1 MVFSSLS
8 FLFCF
13 FPAFLL
19 VYYLTPS
26 RPAGARNA
34 VLLAGS
40 SVFYIIGLDGQWAY
54 FALLAA
60 SVLVNYGLGLA
71 IVRDKPR
78 AKLWLILGICY
89 NFLWLFLFK
98 YLNFVL
104 TGVNG
109 ALGLVSGG
117 KAAIP
122 LLRWALPVG
131 ISFYTFSAVGYLM
144 DVYRGTVAPERSL
157 LTFGTYLTMFPKL
170 VSGPIASYTELQP
183 EFGAR
188 NVSLRQAVDGLK
200 LFVFGM
206 ALKVLLA
213 NQLGDLKRLL
223 PGYAAVG
230 VGRED
235 GAEAGEFSAVFYRRD
250 RFTPLESG
258 TFWLSET
265 PDVAGSKGWDGACER
280 VATWVVLHD
289 REGGREF
296 LFVNTHLDHV
306 GQVARDEGVNL
317 LRERIE
323 ALRGDRPVILTGDF
337 NSEPGSSVVAH
348 VQKDGVL
355 HDVKQV
361 AARKSGTEWSFSDFG
376 QILEAE
382 RPLLDY
388 IFVSD
393 GIAADLYEV
402 LPDTLGGGY
411 VSDHAPVMAIVKFE
425 K

>member
-1 MVFSSLS
+1 MKR
-8 FLFCF
+8 LF
-13 FPAFLL
+13 
-19 VYYLTPS
+19 Y
-26 RPAGARNA
+26 
-34 VLLAGS
+34 
-40 SVFYIIGLDGQWAY
+40 
-54 FALLAA
+54 LLAA
-60 SVLVNYGLGLA
+60 AAFTACGSATTLSVMTFNMRYDNPEDGADNWRFRRGRVA
-71 IVRDKPR
+71 EVI
-78 AKLWLILGICY
+78 ASH
-89 NFLWLFLFK
+89 
-98 YLNFVL
+98 
-104 TGVNG
+104 GV
-109 ALGLVSGG
+109 
-117 KAAIP
+117 
-122 LLRWALPVG
+122 
-131 ISFYTFSAVGYLM
+131 
-144 DVYRGTVAPERSL
+144 DV
-157 LTFGTYLTMFPKL
+157 FGTQ
-170 VSGPIASYTELQP
+170 E
-183 EFGAR
+183 
-188 NVSLRQAVDGLK
+188 
-200 LFVFGM
+200 
-206 ALKVLLA
+206 LLA

-223 PGYAAVG
+223 PRYAAVG

-235 GAEAGEFSAVFYRRD
+235 GAEAGEFSAVFYRR
-250 RFTPLESG
+250 
-258 TFWLSET
+258 
-265 PDVAGSKGWDGACER
+265 DGACER

-348 VQKDGVL
+348 VQIDGVL